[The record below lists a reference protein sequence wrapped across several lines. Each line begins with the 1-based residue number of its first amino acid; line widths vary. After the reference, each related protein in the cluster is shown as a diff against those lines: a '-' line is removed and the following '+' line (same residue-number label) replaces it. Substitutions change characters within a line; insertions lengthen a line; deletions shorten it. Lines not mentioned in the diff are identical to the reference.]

1 VPIEVFLYAAL
12 VVAAVGVTVWALR
25 GAVADNPAR
34 AKKLVRANLGPSVAT
49 APDMREVVLAQPA
62 WERVGAPTLQKL
74 ARLARKMTPAGLLDA
89 LEQRRN
95 YAGLDAK
102 WTLERLLAIKGA
114 LGVTGLLLGLLLFLP
129 NPSGLTF
136 CAGMLFAGT
145 GFFAIDV
152 VMNAKASERRAEIER
167 SFPNTVDQI
176 TICVEAGLGLD
187 AAIAHASRTGS
198 GPLAE
203 ELERVLQDV
212 RTGMSRQ
219 AALDAFAERTD
230 VPDVRYFVR
239 AVGQANRYGVP
250 IVDALRVQATEG
262 RDRRKARAEERAQK
276 TTVKILFP
284 LMFCILPALFVVI
297 LGPAVMH
304 IINSPLGH

>member
-1 VPIEVFLYAAL
+1 MGAGRAP
-12 VVAAVGVTVWALR
+12 GRSRGSPGSR
-25 GAVADNPAR
+25 GA
-34 AKKLVRANLGPSVAT
+34 L
-49 APDMREVVLAQPA
+49 
-62 WERVGAPTLQKL
+62 
-74 ARLARKMTPAGLLDA
+74 TPAGLLDA

-114 LGVTGLLLGLLLFLP
+114 LGVTGLLLGLLVFLP
-129 NPSGLTF
+129 NPSGATF
-136 CAGMLFAGT
+136 LLGMLFAGV
-145 GFFAIDV
+145 GFFLIDV
-152 VMNAKASERRAEIER
+152 VMNMKASERRAEIER
-167 SFPNTVDQI
+167 AFPNTVDQI

-187 AAIAHASRTGS
+187 AAIAHAARTGS

-203 ELERVLQDV
+203 EFERVLQDV

-230 VPDVRYFVR
+230 VADVRYFVR

-250 IVDALRVQATEG
+250 IVDALRVQALDG
-262 RDRRKARAEERAQK
+262 RERRKARAEERAQK

-297 LGPAVMH
+297 LGPAV
-304 IINSPLGH
+304 IRIANSPFGG